1 MHKPYDLS
9 MDVQISLM
17 NSGPHTTNTPTIVTA
32 PLIRHLSSPQTDG
45 PLTIQPNLQVIV
57 DNQKHFSDALAAA
70 RAEFH
75 QPKLEVSI
83 SDPIVSQ
90 PNSVGIAPSP
100 SMKCR
105 VCGDARAGR
114 HYGTIACNGCKGF
127 FRRSIWEQREYN
139 CRFGG
144 KCRVVQ
150 EYRNRCRA
158 CRLKKCFDSGM
169 DARAV
174 QSERDKHKKKQMR
187 DSPPIGELS
196 PTLSNSANDSMILNL
211 ESYCE
216 DNAMNGSSVPT
227 KTSAPVGCVSRAF
240 AETLSSES
248 PMSSSSSIR
257 MANSYDPARTKVQF
271 TEEEAAVARV
281 PLVAHL
287 MERERIC
294 DNMRDPELTE
304 ENVSEKFDKL
314 CRVDVTIE
322 KALRQPGLVAK
333 RTPPRWTAERLTKT
347 EDVHIGWCRS
357 FVLCVDWAMI
367 LDDYEALSLV
377 DQYTLLRNRIVSVNW
392 LCHSYKT
399 FKAGC
404 DGVALVNGAY
414 YPRDKTLQKEMSI
427 GCIQYFQ
434 SLSDHLM
441 EDVVFPMRELEM
453 DEGEFCLLKALILF
467 TVDHRL
473 SEKGKLHVKMVREKY
488 IEGLYAHVQVQHPN
502 YNHAQQM
509 NRITKLLLLLPSIM
523 HLSQQ
528 EDDTV
533 QFLGLF
539 NIANMSGLPF
549 EVHSSIKK
557 KLLAEMDVS
566 GDGTQLFGGDP
577 SIGGNGSTVVY

>member
-1 MHKPYDLS
+1 
-9 MDVQISLM
+9 
-17 NSGPHTTNTPTIVTA
+17 
-32 PLIRHLSSPQTDG
+32 
-45 PLTIQPNLQVIV
+45 
-57 DNQKHFSDALAAA
+57 
-70 RAEFH
+70 
-75 QPKLEVSI
+75 
-83 SDPIVSQ
+83 
-90 PNSVGIAPSP
+90 
-100 SMKCR
+100 MKCR

-114 HYGTIACNGCKGF
+114 HYGTVACNGCKGF

-158 CRLKKCFDSGM
+158 CRLKKCFDAGM

-174 QSERDKHKKKQMR
+174 QSERDKHKKKRLR

-196 PTLSNSANDSMILNL
+196 PTLSSSGND
-211 ESYCE
+211 
-216 DNAMNGSSVPT
+216 
-227 KTSAPVGCVSRAF
+227 VGF
-240 AETLSSES
+240 LIKLFSEKL
-248 PMSSSSSIR
+248 R
-257 MANSYDPARTKVQF
+257 MEFQ
-271 TEEEAAVARV
+271 
-281 PLVAHL
+281 
-287 MERERIC
+287 ERIC
-294 DNMRDPELTE
+294 DNMRDPDLNE
-304 ENVSEKFDKL
+304 ENVSEKFESL

-322 KALRQPGLVAK
+322 NALRQPGLVAK
-333 RTPPRWTAERLTKT
+333 RTPPRWTAERLTT
-347 EDVHIGWCRS
+347 TDDVHIGWCRS

-367 LDDYEALSLV
+367 LDDYQSLSVV

-414 YPRDKTLQKEMSI
+414 YPRNKALQKDI
-427 GCIQYFQ
+427 CIQYFR

-441 EDVVFPMRELEM
+441 EDVVFPMRELKM

-473 SEKGKLHVKMVREKY
+473 SDAGKRHVQNVREKY
-488 IEGLYAHVQVQHPN
+488 IEGLYEHVLTQHAEFSQYQV
-502 YNHAQQM
+502 M
-509 NRITKLLLLLPSIM
+509 NRVTKLLLLLPSIM

-557 KLLAEMDVS
+557 RLLAEMDS
-566 GDGTQLFGGDP
+566 
-577 SIGGNGSTVVY
+577 NGSEGT

>member
-1 MHKPYDLS
+1 MHLTAVHKSYDLA
-9 MDVQISLM
+9 MDIETSLM
-17 NSGPHTTNTPTIVTA
+17 NT
-32 PLIRHLSSPQTDG
+32 L
-45 PLTIQPNLQVIV
+45 
-57 DNQKHFSDALAAA
+57 
-70 RAEFH
+70 
-75 QPKLEVSI
+75 
-83 SDPIVSQ
+83 
-90 PNSVGIAPSP
+90 
-100 SMKCR
+100 KCR
-105 VCGDARAGR
+105 VCGDTRAGR

-174 QSERDKHKKKQMR
+174 QSERDKHKKKRLR
-187 DSPPIGELS
+187 DSPPVGDLS
-196 PTLSNSANDSMILNL
+196 PILN
-211 ESYCE
+211 
-216 DNAMNGSSVPT
+216 
-227 KTSAPVGCVSRAF
+227 
-240 AETLSSES
+240 
-248 PMSSSSSIR
+248 
-257 MANSYDPARTKVQF
+257 NSGGEMINLK
-271 TEEEAAVARV
+271 
-281 PLVAHL
+281 
-287 MERERIC
+287 
-294 DNMRDPELTE
+294 
-304 ENVSEKFDKL
+304 NVSEKFDKL

-322 KALRQPGLVAK
+322 NALRQPGLVAK
-333 RTPPRWTAERLTKT
+333 RTPPRWTAERLTT
-347 EDVHIGWCRS
+347 TDDVHIGWCRS

-367 LDDYEALSLV
+367 LDDYESLSLV

-404 DGVALVNGAY
+404 DGVALVNGSY
-414 YPRDKTLQKEMSI
+414 YPRNKDLQKNLSP
-427 GCIQYFQ
+427 GCIQYFR
-434 SLSDHLM
+434 SISDHLM
-441 EDVVFPMRELEM
+441 EDVVFPMRELKM

-473 SEKGKLHVKMVREKY
+473 SDEGKLHVKTVREKY
-488 IEGLYAHVQVQHPN
+488 IEGLYSHVCLQHP
-502 YNHAQQM
+502 AFSPCQVM

-557 KLLAEMDVS
+557 RLLAEMDS
-566 GDGTQLFGGDP
+566 NGG
-577 SIGGNGSTVVY
+577 